1 MMKAYFRPDASVV
14 VKFEE
19 GDSIPAGVGIIVD
32 LNGLVKRP
40 DYTHMVPV
48 KTTTL
53 LRAMSGIVEPSQ
65 KTGKAS

>member
-19 GDSIPAGVGIIVD
+19 GDSIPDGVAIVMD

-40 DYTHMVPV
+40 HYTHEVPV
-48 KTTTL
+48 KMAVI
-53 LRAMSGIVEPSQ
+53 LRAISGSA
-65 KTGKAS
+65 KATNG